1 MLLGGHHYSVVL
13 PKCIKLFWLGLSKK
27 LHLSLYMHFFFQSH
41 IFSSYIIVLNKHP
54 SSNKH
59 PPLNKCPI
67 PKPLCQSSKP
77 LNKHSLPTQ
86 LCPSSLSYRVGL
98 LGKSVS
104 IATLFKTFKLQL
116 AQNQYMLI
124 VLVCAPPFKQLK
136 VLHKCLRVY

>member
-1 MLLGGHHYSVVL
+1 MYQIILTWF
-13 PKCIKLFWLGLSKK
+13 IKEITLVPV
-27 LHLSLYMHFFFQSH
+27 HAFFFQSH
-41 IFSSYIIVLNKHP
+41 RFSSYIIVLNKHP